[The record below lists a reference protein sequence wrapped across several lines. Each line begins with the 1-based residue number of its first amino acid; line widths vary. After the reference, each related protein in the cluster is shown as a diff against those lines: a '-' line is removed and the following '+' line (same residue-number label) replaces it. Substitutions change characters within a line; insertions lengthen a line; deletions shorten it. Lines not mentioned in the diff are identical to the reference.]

1 MKRRI
6 LIVLSIAL
14 LPALALGQDDT
25 RYQCSH
31 GELQRRVEILYETGG
46 TLPCEVH
53 YHKDTEA
60 PGESQVLWRAMN
72 QAGYCEQ
79 KTEAFIVKLRG
90 LGWTCGTGVAAPA
103 PPTPP
108 VEPTEPTEPT
118 EPVEPS
124 APLDPVDPAE
134 IDDTE
139 ALAPADEEAD
149 AD

>member
-1 MKRRI
+1 MKQRI

-14 LPALALGQDDT
+14 LPAVALGQDET
-25 RYQCSH
+25 SYQCSH

-46 TLPCEVH
+46 ALPCEVH

-90 LGWTCGTGVAAPA
+90 LGWDCGTGVAAPA
-103 PPTPP
+103 PPAPPTAP
-108 VEPTEPTEPT
+108 VEPT
-118 EPVEPS
+118 EPS

-139 ALAPADEEAD
+139 ALAPVEEEAD